1 MIEIHIDDSS
11 EIIAH
16 AVDVFRAT
24 GSWVDAITAVK
35 PVYAENLEVAI
46 LQALAAELG
55 GQSQ

>member
-16 AVDVFRAT
+16 AVNVFNET
-24 GSWVDAITAVK
+24 GSIVDAIDSVV
-35 PVYAENLEVAI
+35 PVYSDEIQIQI

-55 GQSQ
+55 GCSQ